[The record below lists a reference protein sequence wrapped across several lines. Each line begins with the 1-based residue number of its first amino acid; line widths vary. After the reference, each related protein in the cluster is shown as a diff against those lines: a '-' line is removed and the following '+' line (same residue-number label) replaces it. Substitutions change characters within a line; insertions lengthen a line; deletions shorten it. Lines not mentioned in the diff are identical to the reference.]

1 MMCTERFLQGWVYRP
16 VVLLVMGSIFL
27 MADQVAAQVD
37 HSEFGLLKQG
47 FATASEVTQ
56 ACLMC
61 HPDTGKQ
68 VMQTTHWTW
77 EYTSKDGQELG
88 KNNVINNYCVAVSSN
103 EPRCTSCHVGYGYKN
118 PETLAQMDETKV
130 DCLICHDQSGTY
142 KKFPAGAGDPTYVEK
157 TFPAGPGEPY
167 GKPWLPIDLGAVAQS
182 VGMPTR
188 KNCGACHFNGGG
200 GANVK
205 HGDLDVSMYDPNH
218 AVDVHMDVD
227 GANFSCQTCHT
238 THQHQIAGSR
248 YEMDLQ
254 GTTTLQSCKTCH
266 ADHAHQT
273 AALDHHTDRI
283 ACQTCHIPVYAKER
297 YVKTWWD
304 WSTAGELKDGT
315 GDFAGR
321 KVWKIQKDENGNKIY
336 MSPKGSF
343 IWGKQL
349 TPEYVW
355 FNGDTKYITLDDTFD
370 PNEVV
375 PINSLQ
381 GDLNDPN
388 ALIFPT
394 HMFGGLQPYD
404 ANTNSLVV
412 PNLFPTNPETA
423 FWKNWDWA
431 KAIEGGQA
439 SVGREF
445 SGEYGWVETV
455 MYWPLTHQVSPA
467 DKALTC
473 TSCHTVE
480 DGALDFEALG
490 YSETRIA
497 TLAGMFGQD
506 VGETAQGEGGE

>member
-1 MMCTERFLQGWVYRP
+1 
-16 VVLLVMGSIFL
+16 
-27 MADQVAAQVD
+27 
-37 HSEFGLLKQG
+37 
-47 FATASEVTQ
+47 
-56 ACLMC
+56 
-61 HPDTGKQ
+61 
-68 VMQTTHWTW
+68 
-77 EYTSKDGQELG
+77 
-88 KNNVINNYCVAVSSN
+88 
-103 EPRCTSCHVGYGYKN
+103 
-118 PETLAQMDETKV
+118 MDETKV

-167 GKPWLPIDLGAVAQS
+167 GKPWSPVDLAAAAQS

-188 KNCGACHFNGGG
+188 KNCGSCHFNGGG

-218 AVDVHMDVD
+218 AVDVHMDAD
-227 GANFSCQTCHT
+227 GANFSCQTCHAT
-238 THQHQIAGSR
+238 VDHQIAGSR

-254 GTTTLQSCKTCH
+254 GTTNLKSCQTCH
-266 ADHAHQT
+266 AEHAHET
-273 AALDHHTDRI
+273 AAIDHHTDRI
-283 ACQTCHIPVYAKER
+283 ACQTCHIPLYAKER

-315 GDFAGR
+315 GDFEGR
-321 KVWKIQKDENGNKIY
+321 KVWKVQKDENGNKIY

-343 IWGKQL
+343 MWGKQL

-355 FNGDTKYITLDDTFD
+355 FNGNTKYITLDDTFD
-370 PNEVV
+370 PNDVV
-375 PINSLQ
+375 AINTLV
-381 GDLNDPN
+381 GDVNDPN

-445 SGEYGWVETV
+445 SGQYGWVETV

-467 DKALTC
+467 DQALTC
-473 TSCHTVE
+473 AFCHTAQGGV
-480 DGALDFEALG
+480 LDFAALG
-490 YSETRIA
+490 YAEDRAAMLTS
-497 TLAGMFGQD
+497 MFGED
-506 VGETAQGEGGE
+506 SDDTPPDEGGE